1 MVHDISHQLLGAA
14 SGVIVGT
21 SLGLFGGGGSILA
34 VPLLVALLGPG
45 NVHLAIGTSAVAVA
59 ANALS
64 GLISHA
70 LRGTVKWRCAIAFSI
85 AGIAG
90 AWMGAAIGKVIDGE
104 RLLLLFAG
112 LMTVAS
118 LFMLRRHASDDE
130 SVGDCKAGNLPAV
143 AGCGAGCGTLAGF
156 FGIGGGFLVVPGLVW
171 STGMPLINA
180 IGTSL
185 VAIFAFGATTAA
197 SYAASG
203 LVNWALALAFILGGA
218 AGSWLGC
225 QAAHYISHQRNILQR
240 LFAGVLLIVAAFLA
254 WKSMAAL
261 LAG

>member
-1 MVHDISHQLLGAA
+1 MSGLL
-14 SGVIVGT
+14 VGT

-34 VPLLVALLGPG
+34 VPLLVSLLGTG
-45 NVHLAIGTSAVAVA
+45 QVHLAVGTSAVAVA

-64 GLISHA
+64 GLVSHA
-70 LRGTVKWRCAIAFSI
+70 LRGTVRWRCAMAFSV

-90 AWMGAAIGKVIDGE
+90 AWAGAAIGKVIDGD

-112 LMTVAS
+112 LMTVAG
-118 LFMLRRHASDDE
+118 LFMLRRPPAGAGST
-130 SVGDCKAGNLPAV
+130 GDCTAGRLPRV
-143 AGCGAGCGTLAGF
+143 AGCGACCGTLAGF

-197 SYAASG
+197 SYATSG
-203 LVNWALALAFILGGA
+203 LVDWALALSFILGGA
-218 AGSWLGC
+218 AGSWVGC
-225 QAAHYISHQRNILQR
+225 QAAHHISQHRNLLQR
-240 LFAGVLLIVAAFLA
+240 LFAGVLLVVAAYLA
-254 WKSMAAL
+254 WTSVAAL
-261 LAG
+261 SAG